1 MKKLQFFSFAALFV
15 AVLSIFMVACQK
27 DETSNPNL
35 TAQGEVSL
43 YKFSKQIEVFD
54 GTGKNSVTM
63 EVSSNEQERLDA
75 YTANNFNLVPLKA
88 GQSIEDLE
96 QATSEVGT
104 STDNEIPPVLTMVNV
119 SFKVIKSNLA
129 ANFVAFGVE
138 FKHPES
144 VDRGFE
150 LFEHLGQ
157 AGIDK
162 KVTVC
167 RRSFWHRIWQT
178 IEYKAYASSA
188 YSAIVTS
195 NFISNNE
202 CKSNQKDPCY
212 LMRATIEARSQSH
225 YTVTFQP

>member
-1 MKKLQFFSFAALFV
+1 MKKLLILTFFAAV
-15 AVLSIFMVACQK
+15 AAFWTACSK
-27 DETSNPNL
+27 EETSNPNS
-35 TAQGEVSL
+35 TVQSEVSL
-43 YKFSKQIEVFD
+43 YKFSKQIEIFD
-54 GTGKNSVTM
+54 ATGKNSATM

-75 YTANNFNLVPLKA
+75 YSANNFNLIPLKE
-88 GQSIEDLE
+88 GQSIEDVE
-96 QATSEVGT
+96 QAVSEVGSAT
-104 STDNEIPPVLTMVNV
+104 TDSEIPPGLNSVSV
-119 SFKVIKSNLA
+119 SFKVLKSNLSIG
-129 ANFVAFGVE
+129 FVSFGVE

-144 VDRGFE
+144 DDRGFE

-167 RRSFWHRIWQT
+167 RRSFWHRVWQT

-188 YSAIVTS
+188 YSTIISS
-195 NFISNNE
+195 NLLSNNE
-202 CKSNQKDPCY
+202 CKSQQKDPCY